1 MGGREAAV
9 VAESTPEQKGL
20 KAMMLSFELALVSQQ
35 RCDRMCRE
43 RLQKQWRMWRKG
55 SMRRAQEGCG
65 KADKQPR
72 VSREGDGGGEHRTV
86 IHQVSPTGNVS
97 FFM

>member
-35 RCDRMCRE
+35 TCDRTCRE

-65 KADKQPR
+65 KADT
-72 VSREGDGGGEHRTV
+72 S
-86 IHQVSPTGNVS
+86 SPESPEKVTG
-97 FFM
+97 